1 MMCIERSLIYTKG
14 QNVQINVGSSKAPRW
29 VDGKVIDHAPE
40 TENRL
45 RRTLEKVS
53 GLKPIIV
60 EVDEPDNRYYGAKI
74 KKYGG
79 ASRIRPNS
87 VR

>member
-1 MMCIERSLIYTKG
+1 MFKERSLIYTKG
-14 QNVQINVGSSKAPRW
+14 QNVEINVGSSKSPRW
-29 VDGKVIDHAPE
+29 MSGKIIDLAPE
-40 TENRL
+40 TENRM
-45 RRTLEKVS
+45 RGVFEKVI

-60 EVDEPDNRYYGAKI
+60 EVDEPDNTYWGAKI